1 MSAIVIED
9 LEQLQLWAR
18 ENKNH
23 RLLGLIN
30 RLKYADSLDEQILA
44 LASIIRALRKHR
56 LKYSEH
62 FVRHCLLYL
71 FEECG

>member
-1 MSAIVIED
+1 MSAVIED
-9 LEQLQLWAR
+9 LEQLQSWAR

-30 RLKYADSLDEQILA
+30 RLKYSDRADEQILA

-62 FVRHCLLYL
+62 FIGQCLLYL
-71 FEECG
+71 NSNTS